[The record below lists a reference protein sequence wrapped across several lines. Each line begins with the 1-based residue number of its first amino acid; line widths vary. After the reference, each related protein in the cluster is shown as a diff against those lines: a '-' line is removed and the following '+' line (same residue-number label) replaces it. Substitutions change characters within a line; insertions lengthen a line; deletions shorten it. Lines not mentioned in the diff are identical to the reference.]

1 MCRFQRSTSTPE
13 RQLCNTS
20 RDAGYYSELNSTL
33 RYKSTLGNGNSK
45 FLKDEVP
52 TTPTK
57 QFPKGAET
65 IITTA
70 VLE

>member
-1 MCRFQRSTSTPE
+1 
-13 RQLCNTS
+13 
-20 RDAGYYSELNSTL
+20 L
-33 RYKSTLGNGNSK
+33 RYKSSLGNGNSK

-70 VLE
+70 VLA